1 MLNDTLQ
8 KEMDRLSEEEENR
21 DKARSLMLLSL
32 FVLILAFFI
41 VLVALSVLVEEKV
54 RVGLASV
61 REVFQAINDDSEIG
75 VILPEDL
82 SPGFTAGDILEDI
95 AVVIV
100 GEIQI
105 LELTMANDRRNLVV
119 RLPLS
124 DFFDLDS
131 GEILENRRFLLRRI
145 AAALEQGNNEIT
157 SHILIRGPES
167 ETSVT
172 GVPFARHDPGRGF
185 CRIARKPG
193 SPGLSNLRRCREKR
207 EIRDLYP
214 LHDQVRS
221 RASDP
226 FSGSGFTGV
235 LCSDVALDGIASR
248 VPAGVSGGFW
258 RPSRRDIPPRTY
270 TNTHGHT
277 YRYTRMH
284 ADTHGHTPQNQNG
297 HPQGA
302 LDRKYDE

>member
-1 MLNDTLQ
+1 MLNDAFR
-8 KEMDRLSEEEENR
+8 KEIDSLSEEEENR

-100 GEIQI
+100 GEIQV
-105 LELTMANDRRNLVV
+105 LELTMASDKRNLVV

-124 DFFDLDS
+124 DFFDLNS

-145 AAALEQGNNEIT
+145 AAALEQGDGEIT
-157 SHILIRGPES
+157 SHILVRGPQS
-167 ETSVT
+167 EASVT
-172 GVPFARHDPGRGF
+172 GMPSLAMIRAGAFAESLESLG
-185 CRIARKPG
+185 A
-193 SPGLSNLRRCREKR
+193 
-207 EIRDLYP
+207 
-214 LHDQVRS
+214 Q
-221 RASDP
+221 ASQ
-226 FSGSGFTGV
+226 
-235 LCSDVALDGIASR
+235 IY
-248 VPAGVSGGFW
+248 AGVEKKDRPEIFIHFTTRSEAVPQIHFRALALQESSGQTS
-258 RPSRRDIPPRTY
+258 P
-270 TNTHGHT
+270 
-277 YRYTRMH
+277 
-284 ADTHGHTPQNQNG
+284 
-297 HPQGA
+297 
-302 LDRKYDE
+302 